1 PAQPHLRGAAGRS
14 TGGPELASGVELVE
28 RSVHD
33 GDFRHAIS
41 TWVAADPTAAFD
53 YIADMPRHAEW
64 AMNPITVEAVDLPPT
79 HVGSRFRAVG
89 RQGNRDWPSD
99 LVVTAYNRPHRF
111 GFSATGGPIGTTEGH
126 LHRHEFELSPERG
139 GTRLIV
145 RRTDPVPNP
154 LIRLLLPIVTRFAL
168 RLRMRTIERLRQR
181 LDALGS
187 AA

>member
-1 PAQPHLRGAAGRS
+1 MVS
-14 TGGPELASGVELVE
+14 TVELIE
-28 RSVHD
+28 HSVHE

-41 TWVAADPTAAFD
+41 TWVAVDPRTAFD

-64 AMNPITVEAVDLPPT
+64 ALDPIRVEPVDAPPV

-111 GFSATGGPIGTTEGH
+111 GFTATGGPIPTTEGH
-126 LHRHEFELSPERG
+126 LHRHEFELSPEKG
-139 GTRLIV
+139 GSRLVV
-145 RRTDPVPNP
+145 RRADPIPNRLVGVLLP
-154 LIRLLLPIVTRFAL
+154 LISRYAL
-168 RLRMRTIERLRQR
+168 RHRMRTIERLRQR